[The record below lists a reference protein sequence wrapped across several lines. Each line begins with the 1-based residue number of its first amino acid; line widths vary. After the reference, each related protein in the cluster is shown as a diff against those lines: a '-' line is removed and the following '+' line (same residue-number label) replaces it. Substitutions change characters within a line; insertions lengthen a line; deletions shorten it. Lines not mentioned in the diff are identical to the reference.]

1 MNLWVVFMQEF
12 ADALRE
18 FTNDKAGA
26 ENAEQT
32 AGELEDM
39 KRRLEQ
45 ERKQHESKMQ
55 KDQQGKNAFTIDD
68 TKSSMFVYYCFVDIN

>member
-1 MNLWVVFMQEF
+1 MNLWIVFIQEF

-55 KDQQGKNAFTIDD
+55 KDQQGKNAITIDD
-68 TKSSMFVYYCFVDIN
+68 TKSSIFVYYCLLI

>member
-1 MNLWVVFMQEF
+1 MQEF

-55 KDQQGKNAFTIDD
+55 KDQQGKNAITIDD
-68 TKSSMFVYYCFVDIN
+68 TKSSIFVYYCLLI

>member
-1 MNLWVVFMQEF
+1 MQEF

-55 KDQQGKNAFTIDD
+55 KDQQGINALQSTILRAL
-68 TKSSMFVYYCFVDIN
+68 CFCIIVLLI

>member
-1 MNLWVVFMQEF
+1 MQEF

-68 TKSSMFVYYCFVDIN
+68 TKSSMFLYYCFVDIN